1 MNDLSGQSF
10 GRYHLVEKLG
20 EGGMAVVYKAFDTR
34 LECDVAVKV
43 IRLDNLPRSSE
54 EVALKRFEREAKS
67 VAQLTHPYIVK
78 VSDFGEEDGLP
89 YLVMEYLSGGTL
101 KQFLGTP
108 LPYRKAA
115 KLLVPVA
122 QALEYAHSHNLVH
135 RDVKPSNIL
144 ITESGQPM
152 LTDFGIAKIMDMQ
165 DGQTLTGTGVGIG
178 TPEYMAP
185 EQWTGNITPSVDI
198 FSLGVV
204 FYELVTGH
212 KPYTADTPAAVLIKL
227 ISDPLP
233 KPSKFT
239 PDLPEK
245 VEQVIFKALAKK
257 PVDRYQSM
265 EELEKALKD
274 LQTFESARK
283 SVQPEESRASAE
295 VDEVEAEMTQMESA
309 PAETDEELSPAEPEN
324 ETSATVIQPPSFEF
338 SATGSNWAKDKE
350 NNMKIKLDTGV
361 YMEFIRIPAGEFLMG
376 SDPAVDPDAW
386 EDEQPQHLVHLDEY
400 WIGKTSVTRSQYKP
414 FASQQKSFFY
424 RFWYSTNNLDFR
436 EDEPFTNIDWQT
448 AVDFCTWLGS
458 ICKRKISLPSE
469 AQWEKAAR
477 GTDGRIF
484 PWGNEATRK
493 LIDRPSPFGVEG
505 MAGDV
510 WNWTTDWFSEEY
522 YTKSPQKNPIGPQ
535 KGYFRVVRGGSS
547 SLELSECRST
557 CRFGLDPTQKM
568 MNVGFRCVL
577 IVNK

>member
-43 IRLDNLPRSSE
+43 IRMERLTQE
-54 EVALKRFEREAKS
+54 MMVTTLKRFEREAKA
-67 VAQLTHPYIVK
+67 VAQLTHANIVK
-78 VSDFGEEDGLP
+78 VTDFGENEGTP
-89 YLVMEYLSGGTL
+89 YLVMEYLPGGTV
-101 KQFLGTP
+101 KQFLGKS
-108 LPYRKAA
+108 LPYIEAA
-115 KLLVPVA
+115 QLLAPIA
-122 QALEYAHSHNLVH
+122 RALNYAHSHNVIH

-144 ITESGQPM
+144 ITESGEPM
-152 LTDFGIAKIMDMQ
+152 LTDFGIAKILDLEG
-165 DGQTLTGTGVGIG
+165 GQTLTGTGVGIG

-185 EQWTGNITPSVDI
+185 EQWTGEITPAVDI
-198 FSLGVV
+198 YSLGVV

-212 KPYTADTPAAVLIKL
+212 KPYNADTPAAVLIKL

-233 KPSKFT
+233 KPSKFI
-239 PDLPEK
+239 PGLPEK

-257 PVDRYQSM
+257 PADRYQSM

-274 LQTFESARK
+274 LQTYESARK
-283 SVQPEESRASAE
+283 SAQPEENRASAGI
-295 VDEVEAEMTQMESA
+295 DEVETEMTQMESA
-309 PAETDEELSPAEPEN
+309 PAETDEEPSSADLEN
-324 ETSATVIQPPSFEF
+324 ETGATIIQPLSLEPST
-338 SATGSNWAKDKE
+338 TGSIWAKDKQ
-350 NNMKIKLDTGV
+350 NTMKIKLDTGV

-477 GTDGRIF
+477 GTDGRIY
-484 PWGNEATRK
+484 PWGNEPEPA
-493 LIDRPSPFGVEG
+493 LFNQPSPFGVIG
-505 MAGDV
+505 MSGDN
-510 WNWTTDWFSEEY
+510 WNWTADLYDKKY
-522 YTKSPQKNPIGPQ
+522 YTHSPKNNPSGSQ
-535 KGYFRVVRGGSS
+535 DGEKRVVRGGSPAAEIS
-547 SLELSECRST
+547 EWRSAYRLSLNPNDK
-557 CRFGLDPTQKM
+557 FAD
-568 MNVGFRCVL
+568 VGFRCV
-577 IVNK
+577 INN